1 VSVQLSLLELFIEL
15 DLFNYSKPI
24 WEQGTGNREQGTG
37 NRGQGTGNREQGTG
51 NREQGTGNR

>member
-24 WEQGTGNREQGTG
+24 WEQGTGDREQGTG
-37 NRGQGTGNREQGTG
+37 DREQGTG
-51 NREQGTGNR
+51 NREEVTGKR